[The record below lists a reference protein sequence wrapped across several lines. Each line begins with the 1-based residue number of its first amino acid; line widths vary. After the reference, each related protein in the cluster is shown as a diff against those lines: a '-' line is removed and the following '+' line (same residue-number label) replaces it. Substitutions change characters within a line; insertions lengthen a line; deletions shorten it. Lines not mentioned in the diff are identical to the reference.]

1 MCVCACVRCAPCAC
15 LISLALW
22 ASSQLRLTCRGEKR
36 GCGMWNLLN
45 PLDPTYSY
53 GNRVHVQRRVHACG
67 SDSNRAQSSA
77 CMRDLACNLSASS
90 PRVSSLAIG
99 RRVAVARGVQRVSW
113 YGGPV
118 AGAARC
124 SVGSEPFLH
133 RILYSGLAASQPRSS
148 QAFRR
153 ATDGAKSLWSQP
165 IPHSTPHRDTLA
177 MTVQD
182 VCTPRVMGTANS
194 TQPPA
199 ATEQSS
205 RRDAVVFN
213 PSYKICAMGG
223 RKGGAPR
230 CGITQLRYKSR
241 HTVGRTDP
249 HIIIGLLSQ
258 HLASMIAWAQLSR
271 TIDGQWEARA
281 ARSGVNSS
289 SALPRLGRAWSATS
303 HLRAR
308 AA

>member
-1 MCVCACVRCAPCAC
+1 M
-15 LISLALW
+15 
-22 ASSQLRLTCRGEKR
+22 QK
-36 GCGMWNLLN
+36 
-45 PLDPTYSY
+45 
-53 GNRVHVQRRVHACG
+53 RVHACG

-77 CMRDLACNLSASS
+77 CMRDLACNLSVSLRASS
-90 PRVSSLAIG
+90 PAIG

-133 RILYSGLAASQPRSS
+133 RILYSGLAASHRGAVKRSDWHTWS
-148 QAFRR
+148 EEFVVSIDTTFHTTQ
-153 ATDGAKSLWSQP
+153 GA
-165 IPHSTPHRDTLA
+165 LA

-199 ATEQSS
+199 ATKHESS

-213 PSYKICAMGG
+213 PSYNTSILQKNLRDGG
-223 RKGGAPR
+223 EKEGRPR
-230 CGITQLRYKSR
+230 RGSTQLRYKSR

-289 SALPRLGRAWSATS
+289 SALPRLIAPSRSCSVADASQKHKRASTW
-303 HLRAR
+303 
-308 AA
+308 

>member
-1 MCVCACVRCAPCAC
+1 
-15 LISLALW
+15 
-22 ASSQLRLTCRGEKR
+22 
-36 GCGMWNLLN
+36 MWNLLN

-77 CMRDLACNLSASS
+77 CMRDLACNLSVSLRASS
-90 PRVSSLAIG
+90 PAIG

-133 RILYSGLAASQPRSS
+133 RILYSGLAASHRGAVKRSDWHTRS
-148 QAFRR
+148 
-153 ATDGAKSLWSQP
+153 DGIVVS
-165 IPHSTPHRDTLA
+165 IDTTFHTTQGALA

-223 RKGGAPR
+223 RKGGEAATR
-230 CGITQLRYKSR
+230 
-241 HTVGRTDP
+241 
-249 HIIIGLLSQ
+249 Q
-258 HLASMIAWAQLSR
+258 H
-271 TIDGQWEARA
+271 A
-281 ARSGVNSS
+281 AT
-289 SALPRLGRAWSATS
+289 L
-303 HLRAR
+303 
-308 AA
+308 

>member
-1 MCVCACVRCAPCAC
+1 M
-15 LISLALW
+15 LALPGA
-22 ASSQLRLTCRGEKR
+22 ASAQNPFYTVFFIAGSQ
-36 GCGMWNLLN
+36 
-45 PLDPTYSY
+45 PLIEE
-53 GNRVHVQRRVHACG
+53 
-67 SDSNRAQSSA
+67 QSSVPTGTH
-77 CMRDLACNLSASS
+77 RSDGIV
-90 PRVSSLAIG
+90 VSTDTTFHTT
-99 RRVAVARGVQRVSW
+99 Q
-113 YGGPV
+113 
-118 AGAARC
+118 GA
-124 SVGSEPFLH
+124 
-133 RILYSGLAASQPRSS
+133 
-148 QAFRR
+148 
-153 ATDGAKSLWSQP
+153 
-165 IPHSTPHRDTLA
+165 LA

-230 CGITQLRYKSR
+230 CGITQLRYKPR